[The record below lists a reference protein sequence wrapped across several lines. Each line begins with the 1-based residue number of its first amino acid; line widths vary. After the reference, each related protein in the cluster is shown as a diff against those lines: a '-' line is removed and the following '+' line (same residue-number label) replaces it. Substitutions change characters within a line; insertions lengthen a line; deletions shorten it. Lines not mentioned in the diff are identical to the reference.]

1 VLDRK
6 DKVAPVSVE
15 RATSPSGLFKIGEVC
30 ERVGLSLRTVRY
42 YDEIGLLTPSDRSPG
57 GFRLYSEEDVS
68 RLTVL
73 KGMKPMGLTLDEI
86 RDLMQV
92 FDLAEDPSQLT
103 EEDIGSSVA
112 ALRAFASKGDE
123 RVAQLEATLAEV
135 RRLNGRI
142 GSALDSLRAKRP

>member
-1 VLDRK
+1 
-6 DKVAPVSVE
+6 VSVE

-86 RDLMQV
+86 RHLMQV

-103 EEDIGSSVA
+103 DEDIESSVA

-123 RVAQLEATLAEV
+123 RVEQLEALLAEV
-135 RRLNGRI
+135 RRLNDRI
-142 GSALDSLRAKRP
+142 GSALGSLRAE